1 MRYNFSYLL
10 VLFFAG
16 CHSIDAGNS
25 SKDIF
30 FGDFETVDYGLVM
43 ELKEDSSFTL
53 LNPKNNGHLPVIF
66 LNCDTASRCTW
77 KIVDNNW
84 IEIVSEDNY
93 LDQKGFKYDLIKER
107 KYSDDSLYL
116 NISLATGYHPLT
128 FHWGFNYKSSKII
141 VTQDTSIVISKT
153 KYLYNPKK
161 IDSNFIHFSIQREL
175 NGAKYYGSR
184 MRFDIFETEINTE
197 KYNYLTV
204 RLPNFNQCFF
214 DFETYDQDYIR
225 IVNKNELKWRGMTWV
240 RKKQ

>member
-1 MRYNFSYLL
+1 MRYKFSYLL

-16 CHSIDAGNS
+16 CHSLDTGKS
-25 SKDIF
+25 SKDKFI
-30 FGDFETVDYGLVM
+30 GDFETVDYGLVM
-43 ELKEDSSFTL
+43 ELKEDSTFTL
-53 LNPKNNGHLPVIF
+53 WNPKNNGHMPLLF
-66 LNCDTASRCTW
+66 LNCDTASKGKW
-77 KIVDNNW
+77 KMIDQSW

-93 LDQKGFKYDLIKER
+93 LIQKGYQYELLKER

-141 VTQDTSIVISKT
+141 VTTDTSIVISKYE
-153 KYLYNPKK
+153 YLYDPKDINK
-161 IDSNFIHFSIQREL
+161 NLILFSIHREL

-184 MRFDIFETEINTE
+184 MRFDIYEEEINTN
-197 KYNYLTV
+197 KYNHLTF
-204 RLPNFNQCFF
+204 RLPYFNQCFF

-225 IVNKNELKWRGMTWV
+225 IVNKNELKWRGLTWV